1 MLCTRVVVPESDFS
15 VIFTWHS
22 IIIISVILC
31 LTDPGWHMFI
41 ICILILRRSS
51 RMWLA
56 ESMLGYQPVCLLC
69 YWSPFS
75 CYFCIYSED
84 WWYGRL
90 DYVLLLCNYDK
101 IYIDMCFLHVPGP
114 LVGNHMCYGS
124 ADICFGRDDASN
136 QLEWRGTPLTS
147 YAAINGMHALSF
159 LLMEL
164 DCSCERG
171 QPFFLCDC
179 ERGQPGQRTVH
190 MEQVC
195 INGKRMQN

>member
-1 MLCTRVVVPESDFS
+1 MYKSGSSWIRLVSDLN
-15 VIFTWHS
+15 VS

-31 LTDPGWHMFI
+31 LTTPGWHMFI
-41 ICILILRRSS
+41 ICMLLLRRGS

-90 DYVLLLCNYDK
+90 DYVLLLCNYDN
-101 IYIDMCFLHVPGP
+101 IYIDLCSIHVPGP
-114 LVGNHMCYGS
+114 LVGNDMCYGS

-147 YAAINGMHALSF
+147 YATINGMHALLF

-164 DCSCERG
+164 DRSCERG
-171 QPFFLCDC
+171 QPFFCDC

-190 MEQVC
+190 MELVC

>member
-1 MLCTRVVVPESDFS
+1 MC
-15 VIFTWHS
+15 
-22 IIIISVILC
+22 
-31 LTDPGWHMFI
+31 
-41 ICILILRRSS
+41 
-51 RMWLA
+51 LA

-114 LVGNHMCYGS
+114 LVGNHMCYGC

-147 YAAINGMHALSF
+147 YATINGMHALSF

-164 DCSCERG
+164 DRSCERW
-171 QPFFLCDC
+171 QPFFLWLWEGTAWAKDC
-179 ERGQPGQRTVH
+179 THGAGLHQWEKNAELIATY
-190 MEQVC
+190 C
-195 INGKRMQN
+195 WDLFSKK